1 MARALVILAFA
12 YRLRRARRLMVV
24 GHMAEAE
31 RVLAALDREHR
42 IA

>member
-12 YRLRRARRLMVV
+12 YRLRRARRLLVRGKPV
-24 GHMAEAE
+24 GAE